1 VIDSRVLVDETAYAK
16 EWIIKSNDESSL
28 CDLLMGKCCSV
39 LTAPDF
45 ESISV
50 QRASVAAVPR
60 ESNVLTFSVELYY
73 FSPVGEDEVST
84 AATSMSVKWKEL
96 LIAQGVVLTSTTPVG
111 PMRVSRYPGL
121 KDSRLGCIIPAGP
134 RLHFAMATVINFS
147 SIACCNFYD
156 SSCVSVVGQQRS

>member
-1 VIDSRVLVDETAYAK
+1 VRVVDSRVLVDETAYGK
-16 EWIIKSNDESSL
+16 EWIIKPNDESSL
-28 CDLLMGKCCSV
+28 CDVLMGKCCSV
-39 LTAPDF
+39 LTASDF
-45 ESISV
+45 ESIAV

-60 ESNVLTFSVELYY
+60 ESHELTLLVELYY

-121 KDSRLGCIIPAGP
+121 KDSSVGCIIPAGHS
-134 RLHFAMATVINFS
+134 LHIAVVAVITS
-147 SIACCNFYD
+147 ARAL
-156 SSCVSVVGQQRS
+156 VVIFMTHHAFLS